1 MKFQANV
8 TLVNEDAID
17 IDGKPYNV
25 KKYNENRRNE
35 LLAQF
40 KGLSSLP
47 NCWVFWED
55 FGSDV
60 VAVWGETFV
69 SSKVLLNAGLMPADI
84 FLYRFTIAYLGM
96 IAMSH
101 RRMWMKSLKHELLI
115 AICGI
120 AGGSMYFLTENMALR
135 YSTASNVAILVGT
148 TPLVTAIL
156 LACCYKEERM
166 SRRQVVGSLIAL
178 LGMIL
183 VVLNGQ
189 LVLHLNPRGDVLALC
204 ASALWGVY
212 SLILKVVSPRY
223 DAVFITRKV
232 FGYGL
237 ITILPWFALVE
248 PLAVDSALLMQPVI
262 WGNLLWLG
270 LVASLGCYLAWNWV
284 LPRVGV
290 VRSTNI
296 LYTQSAFTMAIAA
309 IVLGERITWMAV
321 AGVLVLIAGM
331 AFMRRPTAR
340 ESR

>member
-1 MKFQANV
+1 MA
-8 TLVNEDAID
+8 
-17 IDGKPYNV
+17 
-25 KKYNENRRNE
+25 E
-35 LLAQF
+35 LIALI
-40 KGLSSLP
+40 
-47 NCWVFWED
+47 
-55 FGSDV
+55 V
-60 VAVWGETFV
+60 VAIWAETFV
-69 SSKVLLNAGLMPADI
+69 SSKILLTAGLMPADI
-84 FLYRFTIAYLGM
+84 FFYRFIMAYVGMLLVSHKQLWARSWRDEILMLLLG
-96 IAMSH
+96 IT
-101 RRMWMKSLKHELLI
+101 
-115 AICGI
+115 
-120 AGGSMYFLTENMALR
+120 GGSVYFLVENMAIR
-135 YSTASNVAILVGT
+135 YSTASNVAILIGT
-148 TPLVTAIL
+148 TPLMTALL
-156 LACCYKEERM
+156 LALFYKDERM
-166 SRRQVVGSLIAL
+166 SGRQIIGSFVAFVGLV
-178 LGMIL
+178 L

-223 DAVFITRKV
+223 DAMFITRKV

-248 PLAVDSALLMQPVI
+248 PLAVDSALMMQPVI

-340 ESR
+340 EPR

>member
-1 MKFQANV
+1 MA
-8 TLVNEDAID
+8 
-17 IDGKPYNV
+17 
-25 KKYNENRRNE
+25 E
-35 LLAQF
+35 LIALI
-40 KGLSSLP
+40 
-47 NCWVFWED
+47 
-55 FGSDV
+55 V
-60 VAVWGETFV
+60 VAIWAETFV
-69 SSKVLLNAGLMPADI
+69 SSKILLTAGLMPADI
-84 FLYRFTIAYLGM
+84 FFYRFIMAYVGMLLVSHKQLWARSWRDEILMLLLG
-96 IAMSH
+96 IT
-101 RRMWMKSLKHELLI
+101 
-115 AICGI
+115 
-120 AGGSMYFLTENMALR
+120 GGSVYFLVENMAIR
-135 YSTASNVAILVGT
+135 YSTASNVAILIGT
-148 TPLVTAIL
+148 TPLMTALL
-156 LACCYKEERM
+156 LALFYKDERM
-166 SRRQVVGSLIAL
+166 TGRQIIGSLVAFVGL
-178 LGMIL
+178 VL

-223 DAVFITRKV
+223 DAMFITRKV

-248 PLAVDSALLMQPVI
+248 PLAVDSELMMQPVI

-309 IVLGERITWMAV
+309 VVLGERITWMAV